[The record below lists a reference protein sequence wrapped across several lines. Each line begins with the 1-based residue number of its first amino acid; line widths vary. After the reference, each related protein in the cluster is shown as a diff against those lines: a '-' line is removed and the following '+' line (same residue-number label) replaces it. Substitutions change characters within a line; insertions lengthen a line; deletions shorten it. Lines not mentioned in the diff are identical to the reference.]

1 MAQAVSIA
9 WAQMYAFHALLH
21 TISQIILVLN
31 AKAIVGHAPIH
42 LFVFNAIKAFTPTK
56 HHHIPASN
64 AIQTVW
70 IAIMTEPVSTAFK
83 DFIRKMERAQIAPI
97 LAKPAIQIIHAI
109 AVILVILSI
118 VILLAQLVWR
128 DVSAVVPASSV

>member
-1 MAQAVSIA
+1 
-9 WAQMYAFHALLH
+9 MYAFHALLH

-31 AKAIVGHAPIH
+31 VKAIVGHAPIH

-56 HHHIPASN
+56 HHHIPARN

-70 IAIMTEPVSTAFK
+70 IAIMTEHVSTVFK
-83 DFIRKMERAQIAPI
+83 DFIQKMEHAQTAPI
-97 LAKPAIQIIHAI
+97 LAKPAIQTTHAI

-118 VILLAQLVWR
+118 VILLAQLAGQ
-128 DVSAVVPASSV
+128 DVSTVVPASSV